1 MKNILSKQTEQVINS
16 LPTTAKII
24 VFIVLFG
31 IVFTLW
37 RITLWSPLQQK
48 KEIIQQKTQN
58 TTKEI
63 KLLQQSITSL
73 QNVLAQKKYIQT
85 PEETTPSEKT
95 TTITTEPS
103 PQKISQ
109 TLKALLATNN
119 LNLVSLDAT
128 NTKITVDQNSQRKTF
143 EHKTT
148 IQFTGTYFAS
158 IKYIETI
165 EKLNWPIYW
174 DTLTYTVTK
183 YPEANVMLEIHTIST
198 Q

>member
-1 MKNILSKQTEQVINS
+1 MKNLLSKQTEQIINS
-16 LPTTAKII
+16 LPNTAKII

-37 RITLWSPLQQK
+37 RITLWSPLQHK
-48 KEIIQQKTQN
+48 KAIIQQKTQN
-58 TTKEI
+58 ITKEI
-63 KLLQQSITSL
+63 KLLQQSIASL
-73 QNVLAQKKYIQT
+73 QNSLAQKQSIQT
-85 PEETTPSEKT
+85 SEK
-95 TTITTEPS
+95 IAPMEVGPS

-109 TLKALLATNN
+109 TLKALLTTNN
-119 LNLVSLDAT
+119 LNLISLDAT
-128 NTKITVDQNSQRKTF
+128 NTKITVDQISQNKTF

-158 IKYIETI
+158 IKYIEAI

-183 YPEANVMLEIHTIST
+183 YPEANVTLEIHTISL

>member
-85 PEETTPSEKT
+85 PEDTTPSEKT